1 MYDGSKLEGYLL
13 LAKGARGLAL
23 ADLIQKVT
31 AEPGIFTFGELLDL
45 PNVKELEKSECS
57 KAHQL
62 LQLFAYGTWSDYKG
76 NIGSLPGLNDQQLL
90 KLRQLTVVSIAE
102 SKKSIAYGELL
113 QQLELGN
120 IRELEDLLITDCFH
134 SGIVKGKLDQRAQR
148 LTVHESIA
156 RDVRTEQLQPILD
169 AVASWMGTCEEMAGA
184 LEERMRWVAGATEAA
199 DKAKAAAEASVEAAK
214 TALKSEPDPRGGT
227 QEGMLLDE
235 PVGPSIEHTMEEDRI
250 GFGTG
255 RPKRRR

>member
-1 MYDGSKLEGYLL
+1 MDNGSKLEGYLL

-31 AEPGIFTFGELLDL
+31 AEPGIFTFGELLDV
-45 PNVKELEKSECS
+45 PSVKELENSEAS
-57 KAHQL
+57 KAHKL

-76 NIGSLPGLNDQQLL
+76 NASSLPALNDQQLL

-102 SKKSIAYGELL
+102 NKKSIAYGELL

-134 SGIVKGKLDQRAQR
+134 SGIIKGKLDQRAQR
-148 LTVHESIA
+148 LQIHESIA
-156 RDVRTEQLQPILD
+156 RDVRPEQLQPILD
-169 AVASWMGTCEEMAGA
+169 SVATWMGTCNEMAEA
-184 LEERMRWVAGATEAA
+184 LEERMRWMLGATEAA
-199 DKAKAAAEASVEAAK
+199 EKAKAAADARIEAAK
-214 TALKSEPDPRGGT
+214 TAVKSDPDPRG

-235 PVGPSIEHTMEEDRI
+235 PVGPSMDHTMEEDRI
-250 GFGTG
+250 GFGSG